1 MEVIG
6 TYDPLPRTP
15 LATADGPEDD
25 SSASNS
31 QENNQVHSEGQHRQQ
46 QSNDPVTGLPRTRRK
61 YKDIRLD
68 QSRTKYWLG
77 VGAQPS
83 EPVERLLCMVRI
95 RSLFQGKCSSFP
107 FFFFGRYLAAQ
118 HLVLLR
124 YSCGFIF
131 KTPSSLLPLIFLSFP
146 LLFPFI
152 SDICRQ
158 IGLMPPRP
166 GKSRA
171 SNQVY
176 FPSAPVSRSK

>member
-107 FFFFGRYLAAQ
+107 FFFFWSSSGCATSCSLTILLWF
-118 HLVLLR
+118 HLQDAII
-124 YSCGFIF
+124 S
-131 KTPSSLLPLIFLSFP
+131 PSSDFP
-146 LLFPFI
+146 LLSTPFPVHF
-152 SDICRQ
+152 
-158 IGLMPPRP
+158 
-166 GKSRA
+166 
-171 SNQVY
+171 
-176 FPSAPVSRSK
+176 